1 MANLDNLADDMIR
14 LSVRIDSF
22 AKQTVQD
29 VSLSILSDLVQVTPA
44 DVGTALSNWQL
55 TLDAPAEH
63 VLTAYVSSP
72 RGKMVKGIW
81 THKVDPVL
89 TAQANVAPTLDAAKV
104 ILAGR
109 QKGQLVFITNN
120 LPYIRTLDGGSS
132 EQAPVGFV
140 DRAVILGNQ
149 AVQAAKL

>member
-1 MANLDNLADDMIR
+1 MATLDNLADDMIK
-14 LSVRIDSF
+14 LSARIDSF
-22 AKQTVQD
+22 AAQTVQD
-29 VSLSILSDLVQVTPA
+29 VSLSILSDLVQVTPV

-63 VLTAYVSSP
+63 VLTAYEPAP
-72 RGKMVKGIW
+72 RGKMVKNVW

-89 TAQANVAPTLDAAKV
+89 TAQANVAPTMDAAKV
-104 ILAGR
+104 VLAGR

-132 EQAPVGFV
+132 EQTPLGFV
-140 DRAVILGNQ
+140 DRAIVLGNQ
-149 AVQAAKL
+149 AVKAAKL